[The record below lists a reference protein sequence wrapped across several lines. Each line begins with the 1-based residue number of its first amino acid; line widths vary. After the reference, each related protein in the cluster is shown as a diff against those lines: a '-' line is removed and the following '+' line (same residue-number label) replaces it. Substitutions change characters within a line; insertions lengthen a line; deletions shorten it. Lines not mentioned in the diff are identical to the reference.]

1 MSDDSAHRLP
11 LAPEQKVA
19 GTESQLRNNK
29 HAASV
34 ASQSM
39 DVLLDMPID
48 MTAMGIWDSYTND
61 FGVLTEP
68 WLGDDAEFAAVSVS
82 QQQVQ
87 MMYPAMTSAY
97 DSSSFNG
104 TSFRG

>member
-39 DVLLDMPID
+39 DVRLDVPID
-48 MTAMGIWDSYTND
+48 MTAHPQDPESWMLQGSKTDSVT
-61 FGVLTEP
+61 
-68 WLGDDAEFAAVSVS
+68 
-82 QQQVQ
+82 
-87 MMYPAMTSAY
+87 
-97 DSSSFNG
+97 
-104 TSFRG
+104 